1 MERFS
6 RLFSPG
12 SIAVVGGGSWCA
24 AVVSQCRDS
33 GFDGPVWPV
42 HPSRPE
48 VEGLPAYPSVAALPG
63 VPDAAFIGVNR
74 EKTIDVVG
82 HLSVLGCGGAVCFAN
97 GYAEAIVELHDGAD
111 LQARL
116 VEATGAMRIL
126 GPNCYGFVNM
136 LEGVALWPD
145 RHGMVALD
153 SGVAILGQSS
163 NVLLNLTMQRRGLPL
178 AVAVAVGNQ
187 AQTSMAALGIDLLED
202 PRITAVGLH
211 IEGIS
216 DLPALEQLSARAR
229 ALGKPVVA
237 LKVGQSHN
245 ARSAAVSHTAA
256 LVGSNAGARALFAR
270 LGIAQVDSA
279 VELIEALKL
288 CHVTGGLT
296 GATVASA
303 SCSGGEASLMAD
315 LGAAA
320 GLAFPPLDPAQR
332 QALQAVLGPRVA
344 LANPL
349 DYNTHI
355 WGNRAALVACFSALA
370 QSDQAL
376 TCVVLDMPRTDRFSA
391 LDFEQ
396 VVEAVIETRRL
407 TGKPMAVVSLLPE
420 GLPEDYCARLIAA
433 GVTPLCGMSEALR
446 AIRAAATAGTR
457 GAVQTAPLLR
467 PRGNVETRV
476 FDEAEAKA
484 LLSAAGLRVPRAQI
498 AATAQAAAACAEQ
511 IGFPVVLKGTGLAHK
526 TEEGAVVLG
535 IASAA
540 AVEVT
545 ARAMG
550 CTRFLVEEM
559 ITDNLA
565 ELLVSITH
573 DPAHGFVLTVGMGGI
588 LTELVGDTWS
598 LLLPVSRDEI
608 RTALAGLRTG
618 AVLTGYRGRPAADIE
633 AVLDSVMLLQS
644 FVEARSGSLEEIEI
658 NPLICGTS
666 GAIVADALIRMG
678 DPA

>member
-48 VEGLPAYPSVAALPG
+48 VAGLPAYPSVAALPG

-82 HLSVLGCGGAVCFAN
+82 QLSALGCGGAVCFAN
-97 GYAEAIVELHDGAD
+97 GYAEAIAELHDGAD

-116 VEATGAMRIL
+116 VEAAGPMRIL

-178 AVAVAVGNQ
+178 AIAVAVGNQ

-202 PRITAVGLH
+202 PRITALGLH

-245 ARSAAVSHTAA
+245 ARSATVSHTAA

-288 CHVTGGLT
+288 CHVTGGFT

-320 GLAFPPLDPAQR
+320 GLTFAPLDPAQR

-370 QSDQAL
+370 QSDHAL
-376 TCVVLDMPRTDRFSA
+376 CWTCRAPIAF
-391 LDFEQ
+391 
-396 VVEAVIETRRL
+396 RRW
-407 TGKPMAVVSLLPE
+407 TSSKWS
-420 GLPEDYCARLIAA
+420 
-433 GVTPLCGMSEALR
+433 
-446 AIRAAATAGTR
+446 
-457 GAVQTAPLLR
+457 R
-467 PRGNVETRV
+467 P
-476 FDEAEAKA
+476 
-484 LLSAAGLRVPRAQI
+484 
-498 AATAQAAAACAEQ
+498 
-511 IGFPVVLKGTGLAHK
+511 
-526 TEEGAVVLG
+526 
-535 IASAA
+535 
-540 AVEVT
+540 
-545 ARAMG
+545 
-550 CTRFLVEEM
+550 
-559 ITDNLA
+559 
-565 ELLVSITH
+565 
-573 DPAHGFVLTVGMGGI
+573 
-588 LTELVGDTWS
+588 
-598 LLLPVSRDEI
+598 
-608 RTALAGLRTG
+608 
-618 AVLTGYRGRPAADIE
+618 
-633 AVLDSVMLLQS
+633 
-644 FVEARSGSLEEIEI
+644 
-658 NPLICGTS
+658 
-666 GAIVADALIRMG
+666 
-678 DPA
+678 